1 MQLSDHFT
9 LAEFESADGAPMPA
23 EVADNVRRLVVE
35 ALEPLRAEFGKP
47 ITIISGWRSQEHN
60 EAVGGAP
67 GSQHLSG
74 KAADIRINGVDPAV
88 VADAVDRLQRDG
100 SIPKGGLGRYQTFTH
115 VDIRGRLAR
124 WSG

>member
-1 MQLSDHFT
+1 VRLSDHFD
-9 LAEFESADGAPMPA
+9 LSEFASADGAPMPA
-23 EVADNVRRLVVE
+23 EAEENVRRLAVE
-35 ALEPLRAEFGKP
+35 VLEPLRAEFGKP
-47 ITIISGWRSQEHN
+47 ITIISGWRSKEHN

-67 GSQHLSG
+67 ESQHLSG

-115 VDIRGRLAR
+115 IDIRGRLAR